1 MNKRINADRILE
13 VLFETIEGVKNS
25 NDPEASDNE
34 KVSLEQAKAINE
46 LAKTAVS
53 VYKVKA
59 EALKVIAKSDNPQHT
74 TVNVESTGLLEAYKE

>member
-1 MNKRINADRILE
+1 MNRNINADSILS

-25 NDPEASDNE
+25 SDPEASANE

-46 LAKTAVS
+46 LAKTVVS

-74 TVNVESTGLLEAYKE
+74 TVNVESTGLLEVYKE